1 MTQKH
6 NPSLFF
12 FLEIFRFFLSS
23 SIIVIKTRQITQKS
37 CCDDIQYTVYMQYL
51 DMVRFVD

>member
-1 MTQKH
+1 MTQKQ
-6 NPSLFF
+6 NPSRF